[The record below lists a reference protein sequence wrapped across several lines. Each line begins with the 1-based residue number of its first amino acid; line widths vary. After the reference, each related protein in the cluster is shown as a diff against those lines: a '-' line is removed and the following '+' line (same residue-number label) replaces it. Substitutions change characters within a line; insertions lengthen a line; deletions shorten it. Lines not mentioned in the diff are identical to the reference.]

1 MFIIIIKYY
10 NLSFILIAMNSKQI
24 ILKFLPHI
32 TADDCDFLDKKGFRD
47 ITARV
52 SVDFDY

>member
-1 MFIIIIKYY
+1 
-10 NLSFILIAMNSKQI
+10 MNSKQI